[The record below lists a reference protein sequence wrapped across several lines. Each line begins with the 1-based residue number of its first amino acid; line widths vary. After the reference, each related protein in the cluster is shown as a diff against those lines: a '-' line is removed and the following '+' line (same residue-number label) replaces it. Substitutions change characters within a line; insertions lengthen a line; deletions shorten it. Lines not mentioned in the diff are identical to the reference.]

1 MKKILQKN
9 KKEKGITLVALVVTI
24 VVLLILAGISISM
37 LGGENGIIT
46 KAQEAKEEN
55 RGGTVEERRDL
66 WKANQKSDESTNSNT
81 AQTLDEL
88 LADLENEGL
97 LTSEEI
103 ATIKEVGVITI
114 GSHIIDFGFES
125 NNNENWTNLG
135 PGLYETKT
143 KNIIKTWEELK
154 EDGDIVVDEG
164 NLKSI
169 SPDILKG
176 DLIISKEVNILNQYG
191 GGCRSFK
198 NSIDRSIYSW
208 ISKNNPRIFIFGNA
222 FIRKRCNR

>member
-1 MKKILQKN
+1 MKRN
-9 KKEKGITLVALVVTI
+9 NGITLIALVVTI

-55 RGGTVEERRDL
+55 RGGTVEERRNL
-66 WKANQKSDESTNSNT
+66 WKVNQMSDENTNSNT

-88 LADLENEGL
+88 LADLESEGL

-103 ATIKEVGVITI
+103 ATIKEAGVITI

-125 NNNENWTNLG
+125 NNNENWNNLG

-191 GGCRSFK
+191 GCRSFK
-198 NSIDRSIYSW
+198 NSIDRSIYSRF
-208 ISKNNPRIFIFGNA
+208 SKYYPRVFVFRNA
-222 FIRKRCNR
+222 FIRNRCNR